1 MWSSRALGL
10 AVCVASLL
18 LAASAAAAQPLLVI
32 DGAGDGHGVG
42 MSQVGAEGLAAHGY
56 SYQQI
61 LAHYYT
67 GTAVATL
74 PSSPTV
80 TVLLAGAR
88 QSIGFVAAPG
98 ARADSVAL
106 RGGSYLATPS
116 GTGFVSIY
124 SLRSHH
130 RLVLGSPVTITGG
143 VPFTLAGR
151 TGGGVQGGRF
161 GGSLELVRRGAKLD
175 AIDDVALED
184 YVAGVVPVESSPSW
198 PAAEL
203 EAQAVAA
210 RTYAVTTQV
219 SSEFDLYGDTRS
231 QAYGGV
237 GAQTPA
243 TDAAVTATAGQVVTY
258 NGSPATTYYFASS
271 GGETEDVQNAFGGVA
286 PEPWLV
292 AVPDPYDSSR
302 FGPLALTLG
311 KAQRELGKLLRGTL
325 EGIQVTQRG
334 ISPRIVSAQLIG
346 SDGATTVSGAQLEAA
361 LHLPST
367 WACFA
372 LSATGAQPPAGWDS
386 ACAAPAP
393 QPTTGPSGT
402 TGPSA
407 TTGSTGPAITTAT
420 GGGTGS
426 P

>member
-1 MWSSRALGL
+1 MWSRPPAL
-10 AVCVASLL
+10 AACVASLL
-18 LAASAAAAQPLLVI
+18 LGASAANAQPLLVI

-42 MSQVGAEGLAAHGY
+42 MSQVGAAGLAAHGY
-56 SYQQI
+56 SYSQI
-61 LAHYYT
+61 LAYYYT

-80 TVLLAGAR
+80 TVLLAGGR
-88 QSIGFVAAPG
+88 RSVGFAVAPG
-98 ARADSVAL
+98 VRAGSVAL
-106 RGGSYLATPS
+106 RGGSYIATPA
-116 GTGFVSIY
+116 GTDLVSIY

-130 RLVLGSPVTITGG
+130 RLVLGSPVTITSGT
-143 VPFTLAGR
+143 PFTLTGKTGAG
-151 TGGGVQGGRF
+151 VKDGRF
-161 GGSLELVRRGAKLD
+161 AGSLELVRRGAGLD
-175 AIDDVALED
+175 AIDAVALED
-184 YVAGVVPVESSPSW
+184 YVAGVVPVESTPSW

-210 RTYAVTTQV
+210 RSFAVTTQV
-219 SSEFDLYGDTRS
+219 SPEFDLYGDTRS
-231 QAYGGV
+231 QSYGGV

-258 NGSPATTYYFASS
+258 NGSPVTTYYFASS
-271 GGETEDVQNAFGGVA
+271 GGETEDAQNAFVGAA

-292 AVPDPYDSSR
+292 AVPDPYDSTR
-302 FGPLALTLG
+302 FGPLELTLG
-311 KAQRELGKLLRGTL
+311 KAQTELGKLLRGTL

-334 ISPRIVSAQLIG
+334 ASPRIVSAQVIG
-346 SDGATTVSGAQLEAA
+346 SGGATTVSGAQLAAA

-372 LSATGAQPPAGWDS
+372 LSATGGQPPAGWDS
-386 ACAAPAP
+386 ACATPPP
-393 QPTTGPSGT
+393 QGTTGPTSATGPSGT
-402 TGPSA
+402 TG
-407 TTGSTGPAITTAT
+407 T